1 MIDLKHFVEKVDK
14 ISLDKAYTLLKE
26 LIRLQKELQT
36 EKLSNLLKL
45 F

>member
-1 MIDLKHFVEKVDK
+1 MIDLKHFCEKVDK
-14 ISLDKAYTLLKE
+14 ISLDKAYILLKE
-26 LIRLQKELQT
+26 LIRLQRELQE

>member
-1 MIDLKHFVEKVDK
+1 MIDLKHFCEKVDK
-14 ISLDKAYTLLKE
+14 IALDKAYVLLKE
-26 LIRLQKELQT
+26 MIRLQRELQE